1 MYNVI
6 QEGDEKV
13 YLTETE
19 VSKILGLSRQ
29 TLLKIRKAGALD
41 TYYRGKKLLYESENV
56 KAFLISRT
64 EIKKHP
70 VNPVGA

>member
-1 MYNVI
+1 MSNLVD
-6 QEGDEKV
+6 EEKV

-29 TLLKIRKAGALD
+29 TLLKLRKAGALD
-41 TYYRGKKLLYESENV
+41 TYYQGKKLLYDADNV
-56 KAFLISRT
+56 KAFLVSRT

-70 VNPVGA
+70 VNPVGE